1 MRFPAFGFSLG
12 DDPLADA
19 VERVDHPRNAH
30 GEEVEYS
37 PEAANYLPTAQAIT
51 RAQQMPVVPARG
63 PVAAYILANCGR
75 KILPLV
81 PGRSDAELRRLSL
94 AQAKAERGGV
104 NEFMRREFEH
114 DEAAEV
120 AAYGGSP
127 VETVILYGVKDAGNL
142 EFLVSAYWT
151 PKRVA
156 ELVSR
161 GFYVHDCFFCEAKSR
176 VRLDTYLLLGCHG
189 VTRVTA
195 CCDGCESR
203 FRNEMPIGLTW
214 LRAWDDWPVLA
225 GFPDER
231 WL

>member
-19 VERVDHPRNAH
+19 VERVDHPRNVH
-30 GEEVEYS
+30 GEEVEFS
-37 PEAANYLPTAQAIT
+37 PEAANYLPTAQAII
-51 RAQQMPVVPARG
+51 RAQQMSVVPARG
-63 PVAAYILANCGR
+63 PVAAYTLANCGR
-75 KILPLV
+75 RILPLRR
-81 PGRSDAELRRLSL
+81 RSETELRRLSVE
-94 AQAKAERGGV
+94 QATREPGGV
-104 NEFMRREFEH
+104 NEFLRREYEH
-114 DEAAEV
+114 DEAADI

-156 ELVSR
+156 ELVCR
-161 GFYVHDCFFCEAKSR
+161 GFYVHECFFCAAKSK
-176 VRLDTYLLLGCHG
+176 VRLDIYLLLGCGG
-189 VTRVTA
+189 VTRITA

-203 FRNEMPIGLTW
+203 FRNEMPNGLTW
-214 LRAWDDWPVLA
+214 LHAWDDWLDDA